1 MRGRGIPLQA
11 TIVLVG
17 CGGTGGFL
25 AESLCRLLVGTE
37 ASALYF
43 VDPDRVAPRN
53 VARQAFDMADVG
65 QFKAQVLAERLSRSF
80 GREIGYS
87 VLPYEHHL
95 HAEVFTRPTSLALI
109 VGAVDNATARADIA
123 ATLDEGRYGGY
134 PPPVFWLDAGN
145 AHNSGQV
152 LLGNALRSDQLRQA
166 FQASADVCSALP
178 APSLQRPDLL
188 ASPPRPADG
197 DMDLSCAHYL
207 TDGDQG
213 RTINQFMAVLVA
225 SFVERLLD
233 GSCLWMAS
241 YADLTNGT
249 LQCVPA
255 TPGAVSACT
264 GLPVA
269 SLFTRQR
276 GAAGR

>member
-1 MRGRGIPLQA
+1 LHA

-37 ASALYF
+37 ASALYL
-43 VDPDRVAPRN
+43 VDPDRVELRN

-65 QFKAQVLAERLSRSF
+65 QFKAQVLAERISRRF

-87 VLPYEHHL
+87 VLPYEHHM

-145 AHNSGQV
+145 ADNSGQV
-152 LLGNALRSDQLRQA
+152 LLGNVLRADQLRQA
-166 FQASADVCSALP
+166 FQSPDGVCSALP

-188 ASPPRPADG
+188 ALSPRRGKGESDR
-197 DMDLSCAHYL
+197 SCAQDL
-207 TDGDQG
+207 MDGDQG
-213 RTINQFMAVLVA
+213 RTINQFMAALVA

-233 GSCLWMAS
+233 ASCHWMAS

-264 GLPVA
+264 GIPAAALLA
-269 SLFTRQR
+269 GQR
-276 GAAGR
+276 GAARRRPGP